1 MWYDIV
7 CLVIIGLSIWRGMVK
22 GLVWQLATIAGLLI
36 CFFFANTVS
45 SSVAPQLGI
54 DPPLSRWVAIFGLYV
69 VSSFGA
75 FALARLIKGSLEK
88 MKFDDFDRHLGA
100 IFGSV
105 KGATICLTASFFM
118 FTLSGST
125 RNTVMHS
132 KAGYASAVA
141 FSKIQPVLPA
151 EFDEIISPYLAGFDP
166 EAIEKHKKEH
176 PEDGYNQNKKS
187 TGIKDVL
194 VKKTG
199 GNSEDPQIK
208 EMINKI
214 PGLFGQELQ
223 QIVYETFKKTDPKD
237 RPQLLEKLSSGLPGL
252 IRQVASEWNEGKPAP
267 DPVPQTWNES
277 MRQRRAKLLREIA
290 GVYTEHLEA
299 QQNIMEEVVYALQGV
314 PDPVT
319 LKVLDDWHADLL
331 SRKPDPDPS
340 TDIKTSLD
348 RRVLLQIQK
357 AGISIGTLPGEIQTR
372 LNDVIKG

>member
-22 GLVWQLATIAGLLI
+22 GLVWQLATITGLLV

-45 SSVAPQLGI
+45 ASVAPQLGI
-54 DPPLSRWVAIFGLYV
+54 EPPLSRWIAIFGLYV

-88 MKFDDFDRHLGA
+88 IKFDDFDRHLGA
-100 IFGSV
+100 IFGFI

-118 FTLSGST
+118 FTLSEGT
-125 RNTVMHS
+125 RETVMHS
-132 KAGYASAVA
+132 NAGYASAVA
-141 FSKIQPVLPA
+141 FHQIQPVLPT

-166 EAIEKHKKEH
+166 ESLKQHEKEH
-176 PEDGYNQNKKS
+176 PEGDYRRNKNNGSLKDAIAEKS
-187 TGIKDVL
+187 GHQ
-194 VKKTG
+194 
-199 GNSEDPQIK
+199 SEDPQIK
-208 EMINKI
+208 EMIKQI
-214 PGLFGQELQ
+214 PGLFGEELQ
-223 QIVYETFKKTDPKD
+223 QIVYETFEKTDPKD

-252 IRQVASEWNEGKPAP
+252 IRQVASEWNQGKPKP
-267 DPVPQTWNES
+267 EPTPQTWTES

-340 TDIKTSLD
+340 TDVRTPLD
-348 RRVLLQIQK
+348 RRVLNQIQK
-357 AGISIGTLPGEIQTR
+357 AGISIGTLPGEVQTR
-372 LNDVIKG
+372 LNDVMKG

>member
-1 MWYDIV
+1 MWYDVV
-7 CLVIIGLSIWRGMVK
+7 CLIIIVLSIWRGMVK

-45 SSVAPQLGI
+45 TSVAPQLGI
-54 DPPLSRWVAIFGLYV
+54 DPPLSRWIAIFGLYV
-69 VSSFGA
+69 ASSFAA

-88 MKFDDFDRHLGA
+88 IKFDDFDRHLGA
-100 IFGSV
+100 IFGFV

-118 FTLSGST
+118 FTLSGNT
-125 RNTVMHS
+125 RETVMHS

-141 FSKIQPVLPA
+141 FHKIQPVLPA
-151 EFDEIISPYLAGFDP
+151 EFDEIISPYLAGFNP
-166 EAIEKHKKEH
+166 ESIEQHEKEH
-176 PEDGYNQNKKS
+176 PEGEYNQNKKS
-187 TGIKDVL
+187 TGLKDVL

-199 GNSEDPQIK
+199 SKSEDPQIK

-223 QIVYETFKKTDPKD
+223 QIVYETFEKTDPKD

-252 IRQVASEWNEGKPAP
+252 IRQVASEWNEGKPASE
-267 DPVPQTWNES
+267 PVPQTWNES

-290 GVYTEHLEA
+290 GIYTEHLEA
-299 QQNIMEEVVYALQGV
+299 QQTIMEEVVYALQGV

-348 RRVLLQIQK
+348 RRVLSQIQK
-357 AGISIGTLPGEIQTR
+357 AGISIGTLPGEIQVR